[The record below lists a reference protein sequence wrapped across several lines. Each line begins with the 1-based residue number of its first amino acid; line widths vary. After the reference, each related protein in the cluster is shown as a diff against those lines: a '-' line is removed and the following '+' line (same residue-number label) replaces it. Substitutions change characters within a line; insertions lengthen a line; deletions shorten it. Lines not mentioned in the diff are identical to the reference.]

1 LRPKGRHVSNTA
13 PWLLGAALA
22 LGGVAPLAA
31 GQPPKSAGADLV
43 GRWRLNEKESEDA
56 KAKFRPRLP
65 GEGPGG
71 ASSHGGEPPRGAGE
85 RFPGRTGETGRTQ
98 PQAPGASPQ
107 PLQAPP
113 GLGEFLDAPKTLTIG
128 VADAELTLDDGKGGS
143 LRLPIDG
150 SDQKQGALTR
160 TARWEGTS
168 LVVETTN
175 AGGAQLMTRYN
186 PMPGERKLEVYSRLA
201 GKDGHVV
208 TLRRVYEPDEP
219 AP

>member
-1 LRPKGRHVSNTA
+1 MRHTGRQVANTA
-13 PWLLGAALA
+13 PWLFGVALA
-22 LGGVAPLAA
+22 LGGVAPLVAA
-31 GQPPKSAGADLV
+31 QAPKGAGAGLV
-43 GRWRLNEKESEDA
+43 GRWRLNEKESEDPR
-56 KAKFRPRLP
+56 AKFRPRLP

-71 ASSHGGEPPRGAGE
+71 ASGHGGEPPRG
-85 RFPGRTGETGRTQ
+85 TH

-113 GLGEFLDAPKTLTIG
+113 DLGEFLDAPKTLTIG
-128 VADAELTLDDGKGGS
+128 VAEAELTLDDGMGGS
-143 LRLPIDG
+143 SRLSIDG
-150 SDQKQGALTR
+150 SGHKQGPLTR
-160 TARWEGTS
+160 AARWEGAS

-186 PMPGERKLEVYSRLA
+186 PRPGEHRLEVYSRLA